1 MADAPDAHPLLDPAL
16 APADPGVRHWLA
28 QVTLR
33 LRREIAWA
41 WHQRGADAAAPGTL
55 PPFTDAAQDS
65 LDLLRHRGDKLA
77 FFNDDATA
85 RFLTDCLAA
94 LQRPETLEPQD
105 RWDAIASVLQ
115 LDPASQFVMAC
126 ALAAR
131 ADASLGPVCAAAL
144 NDASR
149 PHPTL
154 ALAQRLWD
162 APLDLVPCAE
172 PTHILYRS
180 GLLRPPGGSGTGGS
194 GSAAGD
200 WSAPLDM
207 PAAVAQGLLSQ
218 PAGRTLPASLRPLP
232 GAGLD
237 LPPPALALAQWLRA
251 TPVQGMQVVPVQV
264 LRGADTGA
272 WVGTLAHHA
281 GARLAALADDLTPT
295 HPALPGLACAAWL
308 HGADLL
314 APDHWAHYMQG
325 SGGHDHAADWTAPL
339 AGIAVRWWVPVHDA
353 GALRAGAAA
362 QVAPAFQVPALSVSE
377 RARRLREVAR
387 KTMEPPVLEAA
398 LDHATEAARRFR
410 LQDRQLARIERILL
424 REDGGWTNDDLLA
437 LAQAEAAV
445 DMTQLAQP
453 VAPRFTLRELVLPAR
468 WRAQLDAIVNA
479 MRTLHKVHHDW
490 GLGPAWNEGG
500 LAVMFCG
507 PPGTGKTMAAEALAS
522 ELRLPMYRI
531 DLSQVINKYI
541 GETEKNLRRIFDA
554 AEATDCLLFFDEA
567 DALFGKRTEVKDAHD
582 RFANIEISYLLERME
597 RFKGLAVLAT
607 NRRKDLDEAFV
618 RRLRYIV
625 EFPVPGVAERAA
637 IWRQVFPAPVDAR
650 GIDFPFLAERFE
662 LAGGAIRSA
671 AFNACGQAA
680 VTAKEPKVDM
690 ADVLLA
696 IKRELEKAGREVAD
710 EQFAHYA
717 GLVTEAEAR
726 VERPPEGAAP

>member
-1 MADAPDAHPLLDPAL
+1 MAESPAPDAHPLLDPAL
-16 APADPGVRHWLA
+16 APADPGVRYWLA

-33 LRREIAWA
+33 LRREVAWA
-41 WHQRGADAAAPGTL
+41 WHQRGADAAAPGAL

-65 LDLLRHRGDKLA
+65 LDLLRHRGEKQA
-77 FFNDDATA
+77 FFAGDTTA
-85 RFLTDCLAA
+85 RYLTDRLAA
-94 LQRPETLEPQD
+94 LLRPETVEPQD
-105 RWDAIASVLQ
+105 RWDAIARALQ
-115 LDPASQFVMAC
+115 LDPGAQFVMAC

-131 ADASLGPVCAAAL
+131 ADAALGPVCAAAL
-144 NDASR
+144 NDAAH
-149 PHPTL
+149 PYPTL

-162 APLDLVPCAE
+162 APLALVPCAE

-180 GLLRPPGGSGTGGS
+180 GLLRPPSG

-207 PAAVAQGLLSQ
+207 PAAVAQGLLSATDG
-218 PAGRTLPASLRPLP
+218 PTLPASLRPVP
-232 GAGLD
+232 GTGLE
-237 LPPPALALAQWLRA
+237 LPPPAQALAQWLQA
-251 TPVQGMQVVPVQV
+251 TPVQGMQVVPVQA
-264 LRGADTGA
+264 LSGAGTAA
-272 WVGTLAHHA
+272 WVGTLAHQA

-314 APDHWAHYMQG
+314 APDHWAHHLQP
-325 SGGHDHAADWTAPL
+325 SASHDHAGDWTAPL
-339 AGIAVRWWVPVHDA
+339 AAIPVRWWVPVHDA
-353 GALRAGAAA
+353 SALRAGAAA
-362 QVAPAFQVPALSVSE
+362 QVAPAFQVPALSVTA

-398 LDHATEAARRFR
+398 LAHATEAARRFR
-410 LQDRQLARIERILL
+410 LQDRQLERIEHILL
-424 REDGGWTNDDLLA
+424 REDGGWTNDDLVA

-445 DMTQLAQP
+445 DMTGLAQP
-453 VAPRFTLRELVLPAR
+453 VSPRFTLRELVLPPR

-479 MRTLHKVHHDW
+479 MRSLHTVHHDW

-554 AEATDCLLFFDEA
+554 AEAADCLLFFDEA

-582 RFANIEISYLLERME
+582 RFANIETSYLLERME

-625 EFPVPGVAERAA
+625 EFPVPGAAERAA
-637 IWRQVFPAPVDAR
+637 IWRQAFPPRVDAR
-650 GIDFPFLAERFE
+650 GIDIPFLADRFE

-680 VTAKEPKVDM
+680 VAAKDPKVDM

-696 IKRELEKAGREVAD
+696 VKRELEKAGREVAG

-717 GLVTEAEAR
+717 GLVTQAEAR
-726 VERPPEGAAP
+726 AQRQPEAAAP